1 MSAIGTR
8 TSQKAHAWFE
18 ADLQTAVTREWL
30 GRFPSIP
37 RGQNCSLGVHVE
49 ELWLRVPRLK
59 TPEVAGEAL
68 ASPRAPR
75 LLSAIWSARVFT
87 FLRRQWRPMAISQF
101 SLGSSWAPAQFAWAL
116 HSPS

>member
-8 TSQKAHAWFE
+8 TFQKAHAWFE

-30 GRFPSIP
+30 GLFPSIP
-37 RGQNCSLGVHVE
+37 RGRNCFLGVHVE

-59 TPEVAGEAL
+59 TPEVAGQAL

-87 FLRRQWRPMAISQF
+87 FPQRQWPPTVISQS
-101 SLGSSWAPAQFAWAL
+101 SLGSS
-116 HSPS
+116 